1 MAAGAAAARLRRRFS
16 AFAGDILREYQL
28 GRPPQV
34 VPFEIDEAEARRK
47 FLSWQSG
54 AVHVAPSSLLPPGG
68 PWRLRAT
75 LLPFWMFDVRAR
87 VEYNGTVGMAS
98 KQGAWVEWHEV
109 GWKEVPH
116 REYSWQH
123 DCIMRVYASFKYRR
137 DYAQVV
143 NRSWSLKRL
152 QPLPEADAA
161 RGNYVSATLTG
172 RAQGADVDPPTMRQA
187 IAWEFV
193 LRDIREREPKSGS

>member
-1 MAAGAAAARLRRRFS
+1 MSSSAFKRPSSRSQASTAAA
-16 AFAGDILREYQL
+16 EYQL

-98 KQGAWVEWHEV
+98 K
-109 GWKEVPH
+109 
-116 REYSWQH
+116 
-123 DCIMRVYASFKYRR
+123 
-137 DYAQVV
+137 
-143 NRSWSLKRL
+143 
-152 QPLPEADAA
+152 
-161 RGNYVSATLTG
+161 
-172 RAQGADVDPPTMRQA
+172 
-187 IAWEFV
+187 
-193 LRDIREREPKSGS
+193 